1 MSNYNSTEA
10 IEKLAATIGE
20 NIYIEIAKW
29 NLYLSDAHLH
39 TLVAEKAY
47 NLIESKSVSEAKIIA
62 LLESIPVTLGEGRTQ
77 LTLKDVI
84 PRQCETKLIDILEEY
99 QDN

>member
-1 MSNYNSTEA
+1 MSNYNSTET

-20 NIYIEIAKW
+20 NIYIEVAKW
-29 NLYLSDAHLH
+29 HLYLSDAHLH

-47 NLIESKSVSEAKIIA
+47 HLLESKSVSEAKVIA
-62 LLESIPVTLGEGRTQ
+62 LLEEIPVTLGKGKTR
-77 LTLKDVI
+77 LTLKDII
-84 PRQCETKLIDILEEY
+84 PRECETKLLDILEQA

>member
-29 NLYLSDAHLH
+29 NLYLVDAHLH
-39 TLVAEKAY
+39 TVVAEKAY
-47 NLIESKSVSEAKIIA
+47 NLIESKSVSEAKVIA
-62 LLESIPVTLGEGRTQ
+62 LLEEIPVTLGGGKTR
-77 LTLKDVI
+77 LTLKDLI
-84 PRQCETKLIDILEEY
+84 PMQCQTKLIDILEEY